1 MDGHVVAGEVCIR
14 YGLPDYPFDALVAHG
29 GMMDIWK
36 QWRFRAESR
45 GHTSPVLGSRDAG
58 M

>member
-1 MDGHVVAGEVCIR
+1 MAGEVCIR

-29 GMMDIWK
+29 GMMGIWK